1 MKFIP
6 STQCI
11 YMKNDNE
18 IYSKNKMYTIKNDNE
33 IYSKDK
39 MYTMKIDNEIY
50 SNYTRYNKHFW

>member
-11 YMKNDNE
+11 FMKNDNE
-18 IYSKNKMYTIKNDNE
+18 IYSKN
-33 IYSKDK
+33 K